1 MKEIPEIYRQTIH
14 NFLDAYWFRR
24 GWEIRGAVAGV
35 DLPPVRPDVLH
46 TNLLAQQLGD
56 IARMAADQWP
66 DSQQARDVVMESI
79 QDLCE
84 RLFAAPSI
92 PAAYRIPAEFWGT
105 PLGEM
110 VAAAMARVHG
120 DDLITITEAAEIL
133 GVTTAAVSHRIAF
146 GDLITVPDFNEPNPQ
161 KRSRVLRS
169 EVEALRGDVR
179 PATP

>member
-1 MKEIPEIYRQTIH
+1 MKEIPEHYLQTIH

-24 GWEIRGAVAGV
+24 GWEIRETVAGV
-35 DLPPVRPDVLH
+35 ELPHVAPDVLH
-46 TNLLAQQLGD
+46 SNLLAQQLGD

-84 RLFAAPSI
+84 RLFAAPGM
-92 PAAYRIPAEFWGT
+92 PTTYRIPAEFWGT

-110 VAAAMARVHG
+110 MARALARVRG

-133 GVTTAAVSHRIAF
+133 GVGTAAISHRIAS
-146 GDLITVPDFNEPNPQ
+146 GDLTAIPDFNEANPR
-161 KRSRVLRS
+161 KRNRVLRS
-169 EVEALRGDVR
+169 EIEALRDA
-179 PATP
+179 PHSATP